1 VCLCDLC
8 VFTVFARRG
17 IIFVEVC
24 VLVCVCVC
32 VCVSRLHAAT
42 PSLLRG
48 VCVRVC
54 CLLRCVCESL
64 TACVCRV
71 CEPRYHVC

>member
-8 VFTVFARRG
+8 VFIVFARRG

-32 VCVSRLHAAT
+32 VSRLRAST

-48 VCVRVC
+48 VC
-54 CLLRCVCESL
+54 
-64 TACVCRV
+64 ACVLFVEV
-71 CEPRYHVC
+71 CA